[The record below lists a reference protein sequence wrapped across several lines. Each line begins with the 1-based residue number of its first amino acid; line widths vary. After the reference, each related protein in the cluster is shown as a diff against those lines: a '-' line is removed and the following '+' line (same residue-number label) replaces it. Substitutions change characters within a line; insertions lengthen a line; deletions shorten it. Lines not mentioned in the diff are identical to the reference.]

1 MFKKTISII
10 SIILDN
16 IFISKIKS
24 LGIMVEIYIETL
36 QIAVNINYLIE
47 RF

>member
-1 MFKKTISII
+1 MLTKTISII

-36 QIAVNINYLIE
+36 QNAVNINYLIE
-47 RF
+47 HF